1 MDNKNQSGFS
11 LIELLIVC
19 VVMSIIAG
27 LAIPGLLKSKRVA
40 ENESAYNLMRALVS
54 NELAYNSTNA
64 RYARLDELN
73 ALQQNGLGTISTTNT
88 LVHGKYT
95 FTMSPSNPTDEQLKS
110 AYHITAV
117 KSGAGGDETPYTLD
131 VDESGR
137 IIEPY
142 NINHK

>member
-19 VVMSIIAG
+19 VVIGVLAG
-27 LAIPGLLKSKRVA
+27 LAIPGLLKSKQVA
-40 ENESAYNLMRALVS
+40 ENESAYNLMRAMIS
-54 NELAYNSTNA
+54 SELAYNSTNG

-73 ALQQNGLGTISTTNT
+73 TLSQNGLGTISTTNT

-95 FTMSPSNPTDEQLKS
+95 FTMSPSNPTDAQLKS

-117 KSGAGGDETPYTLD
+117 KNSLTGGETPYTLD
-131 VDESGR
+131 LDETGK